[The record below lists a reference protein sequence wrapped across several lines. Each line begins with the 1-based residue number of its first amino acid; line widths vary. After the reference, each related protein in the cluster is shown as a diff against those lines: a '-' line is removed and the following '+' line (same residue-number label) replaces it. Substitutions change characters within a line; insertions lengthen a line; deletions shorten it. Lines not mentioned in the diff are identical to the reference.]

1 MLHTIFRIAQAQHGV
16 FSRAQALAAGLSS
29 SWLTRQC
36 RNCVIERRAPGVY
49 VVVGSPVTRRQ
60 ELLVHL
66 LAAGDGAL
74 AAADSALGLW
84 CPELELPPRP
94 IIAADRSCGYRSPA
108 AEIRRSTDLD
118 LAKPGIVDNIP
129 VVGVARA
136 LLDASTGR
144 TVDET
149 LSLIDSCQR
158 HSTLAVGALVEAL
171 HAHARRGR
179 PGIQTFRAAVRQL
192 GSEVPDSDFERWV
205 IRDLVA
211 AGIPEP
217 RLHHVVRLPDE
228 APIELDLDWPGMLL
242 DVELDGR
249 DHVARAR
256 ATRRD
261 RQRDRL
267 LQDAG
272 YRVYRY
278 TWADYVNGR
287 DAMIAQIAGARD
299 RCGLNLGC

>member
-1 MLHTIFRIAQAQHGV
+1 MLHTIFRIARVQHGV

-29 SWLTRQC
+29 SWLTRNC
-36 RNCVIERRAPGVY
+36 RTGVIERRAPGVY
-49 VVVGSPVTRRQ
+49 VVVGAPVTRHQ
-60 ELLVHL
+60 ELLIHV
-66 LAAGDGAL
+66 LAADDGAL
-74 AAADSALGLW
+74 ATADSALGLW
-84 CPELELPPRP
+84 CPELELPAKQ
-94 IIAADRSCGYRSPA
+94 IIAARRSCGYRPPT
-108 AEIRRSTDLD
+108 AEVRRSSDLD
-118 LAKPGIVDNIP
+118 LAKPATVDNIP

-136 LLDASTGR
+136 LLDASAGR

-149 LSLIDSCQR
+149 LSLIDSCRR
-158 HSTLAVGALVEAL
+158 HSSLAVGALVEAL

-179 PGIQTFRAAVRQL
+179 PGIETFRAALCQL
-192 GSEVPDSDFERWV
+192 GSKVPDSDFERYV
-205 IRDLVA
+205 IRDLVN

-217 RLHHVVRLPDE
+217 RLHHVVRLDDE
-228 APIELDLDWPGMLL
+228 APIELDLDWPGVLL

-278 TWADYVNGR
+278 TWADYVSDRG
-287 DAMIAQIAGARD
+287 AMIAQVGAALAR
-299 RCGLNLGC
+299 RAA